1 MTGRT
6 HDSDC
11 LARMRAGDESALTEL
26 YDRYIGL
33 VFPVAVRILGNQA
46 EAEDVMQD
54 VWLQV
59 WRNAASYDESRGTL
73 GAWLLTITRSRA
85 LDALRSRGARSR
97 REEQVKAE
105 APVAVASL
113 NSAESSSSREA
124 VRRAFDTLEPHHR
137 SVLEMAYWQGLSQRE
152 IAEKMQQPLGTVKS
166 WTRQALRDLRGALP
180 EGEWW

>member
-1 MTGRT
+1 
-6 HDSDC
+6 
-11 LARMRAGDESALTEL
+11 LTEL

-33 VFPVAVRILGNQA
+33 VFPVAMRILGNQA

-59 WRNAASYDESRGTL
+59 WRNASSYDATRGAV

-85 LDALRSRGARSR
+85 LDAVRSRSARSR
-97 REEQVKAE
+97 REEQVRSETPA
-105 APVAVASL
+105 AVVPST
-113 NSAESSSSREA
+113 SAESSSSRDA
-124 VRRAFDTLEPHHR
+124 VSRAFEQLEPHHR
-137 SVLEMAYWQGLSQRE
+137 TVLEMAYWQGLSQRE

>member
-1 MTGRT
+1 MTGAP
-6 HDSDC
+6 HDIDC
-11 LARMRAGDESALTEL
+11 LRRIRAGDETALTEL

-33 VFPVAVRILGNQA
+33 VFPVAMRILGNQA

-59 WRNAASYDESRGTL
+59 WRNAASYESSRGAV

-85 LDALRSRGARSR
+85 LDAVRSRSARSR
-97 REEQVKAE
+97 REEQVRAE
-105 APVAVASL
+105 APAAVVSS

-124 VRRAFDTLEPHHR
+124 VRHAFEKLEPHHR
-137 SVLEMAYWQGLSQRE
+137 TVLELAYWHGLSHAE
-152 IAEKMQQPLGTVKS
+152 IATRMQTPLGTVKS

>member
-1 MTGRT
+1 MTGGTR
-6 HDSDC
+6 DIDC
-11 LARMRAGDESALTEL
+11 LARIRAGDESALTEL
-26 YDRYIGL
+26 YDRYIAL

-59 WRNAASYDESRGTL
+59 WKNAASYQESRGSFA
-73 GAWLLTITRSRA
+73 AWLLTITRSRA
-85 LDALRSRGARSR
+85 LDAIRSRAARSK
-97 REEQVKAE
+97 REDQVRTDAPQSV
-105 APVAVASL
+105 APVL
-113 NSAESSSSREA
+113 NGEAASSRDAIRKAIE
-124 VRRAFDTLEPHHR
+124 RLEPHHR

-152 IAEKMQQPLGTVKS
+152 IAEKLQQPLGTVKS